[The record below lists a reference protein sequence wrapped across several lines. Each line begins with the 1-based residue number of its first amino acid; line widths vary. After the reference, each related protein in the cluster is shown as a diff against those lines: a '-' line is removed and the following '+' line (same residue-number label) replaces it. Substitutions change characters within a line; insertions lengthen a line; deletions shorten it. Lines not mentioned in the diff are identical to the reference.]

1 MWTRVYA
8 FSFFSS
14 LYLDQY
20 LWIVY
25 LLHLGYSPA
34 LIGVVYGVVQAG
46 RLALDVPSS
55 LLADRLG
62 NKALLA
68 AGGAAK
74 VVAALMFLLAQQGLG
89 FVLAGALATSLALTL
104 PSGVD
109 LAYVQGLLDG
119 AAEDSGSPHR
129 RFMNYVATQYLSS
142 LIGAALGGAIAT
154 HSFTWLYAAET
165 LGSALMLA
173 AALALPALPAR
184 RSPDGRAA
192 DLRQTLPLLIRGG
205 RRGFW
210 LLGIAAAAL
219 WACSSV
225 ATDYSQTLLAFLH
238 LRPYIISLAFAG
250 AGVLAWLATL
260 LAGRVRAGVQERLL
274 RWGLWGYPLSAAIRA
289 VASAVPWATGVAVGG
304 IALGRG
310 TGGAVSG
317 LLDRRMLDLAPT
329 ELRAT
334 ALSAVNS
341 LQMGLILAL
350 FPLLGLLVQNSGIG
364 SAFAVLALG
373 LALCCPPLLLGLRAR
388 AHPLKRAE
396 DA

>member
-8 FSFFSS
+8 FSFLGS

-34 LIGVVYGVVQAG
+34 LIGVVYAVVQAG
-46 RLALDVPSS
+46 RLAFDVPSS

-62 NKALLA
+62 SKALLA

-74 VVAALMFLLAQQGLG
+74 VVAALMFLLARQGFG

-109 LAYVQGLLDG
+109 LAYVQGLQDR
-119 AAEDSGSPHR
+119 AAEDSGPPHR

-154 HSFTWLYAAET
+154 RSFTWLYAAES

-173 AALALPALPAR
+173 AALALPAPPAR
-184 RSPDGRAA
+184 WRPDGGGA
-192 DLRQTLPLLIRGG
+192 DLRQTLPLLLRGG
-205 RRGFW
+205 RRDFW
-210 LLGIAAAAL
+210 LLGLATAAL

-238 LRPYIISLAFAG
+238 LRPYAISLAFAG

-260 LAGRVRAGVQERLL
+260 LAGRVQAGVQERIL
-274 RWGLWGYPLSAAIRA
+274 RWGVWG
-289 VASAVPWATGVAVGG
+289 
-304 IALGRG
+304 
-310 TGGAVSG
+310 
-317 LLDRRMLDLAPT
+317 
-329 ELRAT
+329 
-334 ALSAVNS
+334 
-341 LQMGLILAL
+341 
-350 FPLLGLLVQNSGIG
+350 
-364 SAFAVLALG
+364 
-373 LALCCPPLLLGLRAR
+373 
-388 AHPLKRAE
+388 
-396 DA
+396 